1 MRTLLIALAMLS
13 SVVLSAQA
21 RVVVDMAG
29 RSVEIPDR
37 VDRVACLEILCY
49 PRMFML
55 GADDRIALT
64 ARTAAPWMAATNPR
78 LASIPSYLGDFSIE
92 ELAARRVDVAFIRYN
107 PDQVLPLF
115 KAAGIPAL
123 IAQPYPSD
131 PKTPED
137 FVRDLKRMV
146 TLVGEVTGTQERAR
160 AWTDYVDERL
170 RFVAERVARV
180 PEGKRPRAYYMRG
193 PGALNTQ
200 GKNGYTYWAGTLA
213 GADMVV
219 GRANVM
225 SKGDISMENMIAWD
239 PEWIFVGRQYPLEAV
254 LNDPR
259 WRDISAVRNR
269 HVVSTPEGV
278 FYWDGGP
285 EQILSIQFTA
295 STLHPDLFADF
306 DMSTEIRRYYER
318 WYGAKLSAD
327 DAAKLLSGRG
337 PDGSRF
343 NPMNN

>member
-1 MRTLLIALAMLS
+1 MVLFLTLVGLP
-13 SVVLSAQA
+13 AQA

-29 RSVEIPDR
+29 RSVEVPDR
-37 VDRVACLEILCY
+37 VERVGCLEILCY

-55 GADDRIALT
+55 GVDDKIALMG
-64 ARTAAPWMAATNPR
+64 RTAAPWMAATNPR

-92 ELAARRVDVAFIRYN
+92 EVAAKRVQVALIRYN

-123 IAQPYPSD
+123 VSQPYPSD
-131 PKTPED
+131 PASAEEY
-137 FVRDLKRMV
+137 VRDLKRMV
-146 TLVGEVTGTQERAR
+146 TMVAEVVGAEDRAR
-160 AWTDYVDERL
+160 EWTDYVDQRIA
-170 RFVAERVARV
+170 FVTGRVATIP
-180 PEGKRPRAYYMRG
+180 PEKRLRAYYMRG
-193 PGALNTQ
+193 PGALSTQ
-200 GKNGYTYWAGTLA
+200 GRNGYTYWAGTLA

-219 GRANVM
+219 GRAAVM
-225 SKGDISMENMIAWD
+225 SKGDITMENMVLWD
-239 PEWIFVGRQYPLEAV
+239 PEYVFVGRQYPLETI
-254 LNDPR
+254 LSDPR
-259 WRDISAVRNR
+259 WRDVSAVRNGR
-269 HVVSTPEGV
+269 VVSTPEGV

-295 STLHPDLFADF
+295 STLYPELFRDF
-306 DMSTEIRRYYER
+306 DMATEIRNYYRR
-318 WYGAKLSAD
+318 WYGTELSAE

>member
-1 MRTLLIALAMLS
+1 MRALLIALTLLS

-37 VDRVACLEILCY
+37 VERVACLEILCY

-78 LASIPSYLGDFSIE
+78 LTAIPSYLGDFSIE
-92 ELAARRVDVAFIRYN
+92 DLAARRVDVAFIRYN

-131 PKTPED
+131 PKSVDEY
-137 FVRDLKRMV
+137 VRDLKRMV
-146 TLVGEVTGTQERAR
+146 TLVGEVTGTEERAR
-160 AWTDYVDERL
+160 AWTDYIDERL
-170 RFVAERVARV
+170 HFVAERVSRV
-180 PEGKRPRAYYMRG
+180 PANERKRTYYMRG
-193 PGALNTQ
+193 PGALSTQ
-200 GKNGYTYWAGTLA
+200 GKNGYTFWAGTVA

-239 PEWIFVGRQYPLEAV
+239 PEYIFVGRQYPLETIT
-254 LNDPR
+254 NDAR
-259 WRDISAVRNR
+259 WKDISAVRNAR
-269 HVVSTPEGV
+269 VISTPEGV

-295 STLHPDLFADF
+295 STLYPDLFADF
-306 DMSTEIRRYYER
+306 SMSDEARRYYER
-318 WYGAKLSAD
+318 WYGTKLSVD